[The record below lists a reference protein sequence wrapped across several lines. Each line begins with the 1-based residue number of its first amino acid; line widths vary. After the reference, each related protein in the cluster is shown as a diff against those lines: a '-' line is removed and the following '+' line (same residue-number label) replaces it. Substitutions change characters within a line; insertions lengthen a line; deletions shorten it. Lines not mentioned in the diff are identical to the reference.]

1 MVLICKFDDLWR
13 DYFVIVIIN
22 SEFSFKF
29 QTMMRNYEMKNL
41 IRVYYKTTNLLLC
54 LLLPADYMLKVGV
67 SNFRNAWESMGD
79 EWQQI
84 DNSEMHG
91 WWMTANWY
99 PRLENLS
106 TLWSTRVH
114 QTRVWLGAYFLK
126 GSGWSLKQADWYP
139 SSENS
144 GTNLP
149 DCLFANKK

>member
-1 MVLICKFDDLWR
+1 MVLICKFDDLWQ

-41 IRVYYKTTNLLLC
+41 IRVYYKTNNLLLC

-84 DNSEMHG
+84 DNSKMHG
-91 WWMTANWY
+91 KALVIFYCKLTVLFTNNCIM
-99 PRLENLS
+99 
-106 TLWSTRVH
+106 
-114 QTRVWLGAYFLK
+114 
-126 GSGWSLKQADWYP
+126 P
-139 SSENS
+139 SSIDGLKS
-144 GTNLP
+144 FATN
-149 DCLFANKK
+149 DFYIC